1 MIMAAKTLQGGR
13 PMYDVAIMKYKEGLE
28 CLKKAVELVGGL
40 QGFSGGSKVVIKPN
54 LVLWREGTDFP
65 KYGVLTTARLIEKL
79 VVLLKEHGVGHI
91 SLVEGPAKGTFRQI
105 ASGMELNLLAERYG
119 VNLVDVFEGPF
130 ARVTA
135 GDVSLSINKTVLDAD
150 HVIDMPV
157 MKTHTQAMVSL
168 GIKNFKGVLDIASR
182 KRCHSA
188 DPSSDL
194 NYHLVKLSEMLRPS
208 LTIIDGIYTL
218 ERGPNH
224 SGDAHRTDIIVTSR
238 DLISADKVGAAIL
251 GIPPQTVP
259 YIALAA
265 ENRGRPP
272 DLSDINILGD
282 TPLAAVSRPH
292 QWEMSWTKAGDMPNL
307 LALAGVKGI
316 TWRKVDNT
324 ICSYCAA
331 FLPEYIGAG
340 ILFAKNR
347 DKPFDDIEI
356 LPGKIRD
363 PEGGHKHTL
372 LVGQCQVKRNGRNPL
387 INHSVEIGGCPP
399 SEEDFYKAYRELG
412 IDLPDTFKE
421 QVRKLPEVFYL
432 PKYKGKPE
440 FQEDF
445 FRIR

>member
-1 MIMAAKTLQGGR
+1 MIMVAKTLQGGR

-54 LVLWREGTDFP
+54 LVQWREGTDFP

-91 SLVEGPAKGTFRQI
+91 SLVEGPANGTFRQI
-105 ASGMELNLLAERYG
+105 ASGMGLNLLAKRYG
-119 VNLVDVFEGPF
+119 VDLVDAFEGSF

-135 GDVSLSINKTVLDAD
+135 GDVTLSISKTVLDAD

-157 MKTHTQAMVSL
+157 MKTHGEAMVSL
-168 GIKNFKGVLDIASR
+168 GIKNLKGVLNVASR
-182 KRCHSA
+182 QRCHSA

-194 NYHLVKLSEMLRPS
+194 NYHLVKLTEMLRPS

-218 ERGPNH
+218 ERGPYY
-224 SGDAHRTDIIVTSR
+224 SGDAHRTDIIVASR

-259 YIALAA
+259 YIALVA
-265 ENRGRPP
+265 ENKGRPH

-282 TPLAAVSRPH
+282 AVLAAVSRPH
-292 QWEMSWTKAGDMPNL
+292 QWEMAWSKAGDMPIL
-307 LALAGVKGI
+307 LDLFGVKGI
-316 TWRKVDNT
+316 TWRKIDNT
-324 ICSYCAA
+324 LCSNCAN
-331 FLPEYIGAG
+331 FLPSYIGAG
-340 ILFAKNR
+340 FLFAKNR

-356 LPGKIRD
+356 LSGKIRD

-399 SEEDFYKAYRELG
+399 SEEDFFKTYKELG

-421 QVRKLPEVFYL
+421 QVQKIPGVFFL
-432 PKYKGKPE
+432 PKYAGKSE